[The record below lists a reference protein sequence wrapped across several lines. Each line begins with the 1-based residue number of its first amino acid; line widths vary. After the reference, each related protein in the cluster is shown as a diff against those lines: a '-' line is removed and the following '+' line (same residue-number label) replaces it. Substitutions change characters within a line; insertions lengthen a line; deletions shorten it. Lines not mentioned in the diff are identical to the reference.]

1 MEGGREKGSGRGGKE
16 EERWRKES
24 ELTDA
29 SVPHFLGKSCS
40 GGTQACDTQC
50 TAYYAGRCSTN

>member
-1 MEGGREKGSGRGGKE
+1 MEKGSGRGGKE
-16 EERWRKES
+16 EEGWRKES
-24 ELTDA
+24 ELTDP